1 MFRDDLAA
9 LDNLTEVGET
19 PPGAQAPPGA
29 GRVGNQ
35 TDTSLLQTSIVEQ
48 LQRRFE
54 QGQIYTYIGDI
65 LLAVNPFT
73 SLGLYGEQ
81 EQARYR
87 GRARS
92 DNPPHIFAVADS
104 AYQAL
109 VHQTHNQAIV
119 ISGESGAGKTESANL
134 LLKQLVYLGKVSAG
148 VTGGGV
154 QRRNQAGMYNRIP
167 L

>member
-1 MFRDDLAA
+1 M
-9 LDNLTEVGET
+9 
-19 PPGAQAPPGA
+19 
-29 GRVGNQ
+29 
-35 TDTSLLQTSIVEQ
+35 EQ

-73 SLGLYGEQ
+73 SLGLYSEH

-92 DNPPHIFAVADS
+92 DNPPHIFAVADA

-109 VHQTHNQAIV
+109 VHQAHNQAIV
-119 ISGESGAGKTESANL
+119 ISGESGAGKTVSANL
-134 LLKQLVYLGKVSAG
+134 LLKQLVYLGKVR
-148 VTGGGV
+148 VTRGNY
-154 QRRNQAGMYNRIP
+154 RLLPIHMA
-167 L
+167 LFT